1 METRKAL
8 VEAAGIDAYIK
19 ATPTFLYPDWWIN
32 RFGDRLAALDEATRE
47 AFPTPTIAASRCQ
60 AVIDFDRVA
69 DLPRIKAPTLVICAR
84 DDFLTPAYFS
94 RELAQRIPGAKLMV
108 LEQGG
113 HAVSQVDPAAFDRA
127 VLNFLTPGG
136 TTG

>member
-1 METRKAL
+1 
-8 VEAAGIDAYIK
+8 
-19 ATPTFLYPDWWIN
+19 
-32 RFGDRLAALDEATRE
+32 
-47 AFPTPTIAASRCQ
+47 
-60 AVIDFDRVA
+60 VIDFDRVA

-108 LEQGG
+108 LEKGG
-113 HAVSQVDPAAFDRA
+113 HAVSQVDPVAFDRA